1 VLLPRFPEFVMPDG
15 SSRTTF
21 ATSSGENVNYPSCV
35 KDSVTVLSAEFDR
48 VSRLVTRLLEELTS
62 KEDLQWKSTSKDD
75 ISRNFTDLEKK
86 VCLRSCTYL

>member
-1 VLLPRFPEFVMPDG
+1 MPDG

-62 KEDLQWKSTSKDD
+62 KEDLQWKSTGKDD
-75 ISRNFTDLEKK
+75 KSRNFTDLEKK
-86 VCLRSCTYL
+86 VLELTINTFAPIPR

>member
-1 VLLPRFPEFVMPDG
+1 MPDG

-35 KDSVTVLSAEFDR
+35 KTSVTVLSAEFDR

-62 KEDLQWKSTSKDD
+62 KEDLQWRSTSKDD

-86 VCLRSCTYL
+86 VSLRSCTYL